1 MDIICTKCS
10 HYMIEGVEIYDIV
23 SHNDER
29 GFFRELLKLNNPFT
43 KEGLA
48 QVSHSLVYT
57 GVIKAWHAHKNQ
69 TQWNYVLNGLIMVAL
84 HDLRENSKSF
94 GKTITFLSGD
104 NQSPIIYKFPSGVA
118 HGYKCIN
125 GPMNI
130 IYVTSGVYDELE
142 EIRIKHDD
150 KKINFDWLIT
160 EIK

>member
-1 MDIICTKCS
+1 
-10 HYMIEGVEIYDIV
+10 MIEGVEFYDIL

-29 GFFRELLKLNNPFT
+29 GFFRELLKFNTPFT

-57 GVIKAWHAHKNQ
+57 GVIKAWHAHKKQ

-84 HDLRENSKSF
+84 NDLRENSKSF
-94 GKTITFLSGD
+94 GETFTFLSGD
-104 NQSPIIYKFPSGVA
+104 NQKPIIYKFPPGVA
-118 HGYKCIN
+118 HGYRCIN

-130 IYVTSGVYDELE
+130 IYATSGVYDEFE

-150 KKINFDWLIT
+150 KKINFDWLKT